1 MKLIIMTQP
10 TFFVEEDKIL
20 TSLFDEGLDNLHL
33 YKPNSTPIY
42 SERLLTL
49 LNDDYHCKIT
59 VHEHFY
65 LKEEYRLRGIHIDD
79 AIKPVPQ
86 GYKGRVC
93 RTCHSIEEL
102 KDAKKKSD
110 YVFLNNVFDCRN
122 GESIKGAFSPEE
134 LKEASRKGLIDKK
147 VYALGG
153 INPENS
159 YMAKD
164 LGFGGVVICEDLWN
178 KFNIHHELDYK
189 ELINHFER
197 LRKIIN

>member
-1 MKLIIMTQP
+1 MK
-10 TFFVEEDKIL
+10 
-20 TSLFDEGLDNLHL
+20 
-33 YKPNSTPIY
+33 
-42 SERLLTL
+42 
-49 LNDDYHCKIT
+49 
-59 VHEHFY
+59 
-65 LKEEYRLRGIHIDD
+65 
-79 AIKPVPQ
+79 
-86 GYKGRVC
+86 
-93 RTCHSIEEL
+93 
-102 KDAKKKSD
+102 AKQ
-110 YVFLNNVFDCRN
+110 
-122 GESIKGAFSPEE
+122 
-134 LKEASRKGLIDKK
+134 LIDKK

>member
-49 LNDDYHCKIT
+49 
-59 VHEHFY
+59 

-122 GESIKGAFSPEE
+122 GESIKGAFSAEE